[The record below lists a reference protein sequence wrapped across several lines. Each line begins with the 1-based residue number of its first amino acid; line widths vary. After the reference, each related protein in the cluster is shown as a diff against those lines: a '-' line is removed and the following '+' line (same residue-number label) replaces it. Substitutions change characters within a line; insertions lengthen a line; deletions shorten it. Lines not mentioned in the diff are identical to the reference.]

1 MNNTRKHEEYLEK
14 GLEHSEKHDH
24 VLSIVRQP
32 KARQNGVKFC
42 HIKDWVIS
50 QNIVDKENYDLVEID
65 RQVGKP
71 TDRQADRQ
79 KDRQTDRQT
88 KRQSDRHRGMYVG
101 MDEQK
106 DKRAGKHR

>member
-42 HIKDWVIS
+42 HIKD
-50 QNIVDKENYDLVEID
+50 
-65 RQVGKP
+65 
-71 TDRQADRQ
+71 
-79 KDRQTDRQT
+79 
-88 KRQSDRHRGMYVG
+88 
-101 MDEQK
+101 
-106 DKRAGKHR
+106 